1 MFLTTGDVN
10 RSYAIKGIVN
20 ATAKLILE
28 ADEIDRVDDFDSLYD
43 DVRAELAERA
53 INKGGDG
60 IIDIHFEPQ
69 TVRVTIAPRFLVLHG
84 YGTVIEFSK

>member
-60 IIDIHFEPQ
+60 HINVHFEPQ